1 MSAPLYQSSTL
12 HVCKQSWT
20 GAALASLRWCEM
32 TVHDQWCLKGD
43 CLQCRLSMNLHPVC
57 QLLFRLLA
65 KSQPST
71 KITVLTSV
79 HSLEHFALK
88 SAGHASMEREMQ
100 LSAQLEAHFQA
111 YDAQIKQ
118 ACAKLKV
125 VWGSLE
131 LSVDEQAGELTK
143 ASQKALDVWSAAC
156 TEAERRICAVESSIE
171 DMRREITK
179 TKDLLKL
186 NEARTAL
193 EPQRTVG
200 HINT

>member
-1 MSAPLYQSSTL
+1 
-12 HVCKQSWT
+12 
-20 GAALASLRWCEM
+20 
-32 TVHDQWCLKGD
+32 
-43 CLQCRLSMNLHPVC
+43 
-57 QLLFRLLA
+57 
-65 KSQPST
+65 
-71 KITVLTSV
+71 
-79 HSLEHFALK
+79 
-88 SAGHASMEREMQ
+88 MQ

-131 LSVDEQAGELTK
+131 LSVDEQAGELTR

-179 TKDLLKL
+179 KKDLLKL
-186 NEARTAL
+186 SEARTVL
-193 EPQRTVG
+193 EPRRTDWRKNYIVRCVCLPDCTPQHNALPAIG
-200 HINT
+200 GAYGCSAYKSACKY